1 MSVKLLR
8 LLVNLEYGKANKR
21 VLLLVAPLELPRS
34 LEHVE
39 LLHPDVEALL
49 YSHPDGFLEP
59 SVRDAIWVSSFLGTN
74 WTQHVKLYLLL
85 GVGPT

>member
-8 LLVNLEYGKANKR
+8 LLLNLEYGKATKHM
-21 VLLLVAPLELPRS
+21 LLLVALLELPRS

-39 LLHPDVEALL
+39 LLGPEVEALL
-49 YSHPDGFLEP
+49 YSHPDRFLEP

-74 WTQHVKLYLLL
+74 WTQHVNLYLLL